1 MDTRLHAD
9 ALTEI
14 EHTFGERYRPAAP
27 GAPTAVAPTNAE
39 EVATLAEI
47 AGRHKLPLAPRGA
60 GTAPGE
66 APRGLSVGFDLMRRV
81 SLPEGHDVV
90 EIEPGI
96 PWVELEDHLRGSGK
110 SLRVYP
116 TSAPHS
122 TVGGWLA
129 RDGLGVG
136 SHEFG
141 WLRDNVESVEIVLP
155 GGERRTLR
163 DEDLTLAVGAEGT
176 TGIIVRATLL
186 LRDAARDTPFAAVFG
201 DAASLVR
208 PIEDLRRL
216 SPPTWHLGFSTPSL
230 ALSDAPAG
238 SYILFGT
245 LPAGSDSP
253 DESVEEITA
262 RGGEVLT
269 RAEAYR
275 VWGARFFPAG
285 APDAPH
291 SFATALVPLSG
302 LSDALRRLE
311 SAASQVAV
319 QGTVARDGRVL
330 LLGFGGDGSGAPQDL
345 DADGSEVVAR
355 AARESGGGEYAT
367 GLRRLEGVPEKEAL
381 RRFKKEAD
389 PDSIL
394 GATS

>member
-1 MDTRLHAD
+1 MDVKPHGD

-14 EHTFGERYRPAAP
+14 EDAFGERYRPAGPDAP
-27 GAPTAVAPTNAE
+27 ATVAPTSAE
-39 EVATLAEI
+39 EIVTLAEI
-47 AGRHKLPLAPRGA
+47 AGRHRLPLALRGA

-66 APRGLSVGFDLMRRV
+66 PPRGLSVKFDLMRRV
-81 SLPEGHDVV
+81 SIPEGHDVV
-90 EIEPGI
+90 ELEPGI
-96 PWVELEDHLRGSGK
+96 PWVELEDHLRDSGK

-141 WLRDNVESVEIVLP
+141 WLRENVESVETVLP

-163 DEDLTLAVGAEGT
+163 DEDLDLVIGAEGT

-186 LRDAARDTPFAAVFG
+186 LRDAARDTPFAAVFE
-201 DAASLVR
+201 DAGSLVR
-208 PIEDLRRL
+208 AIEDLRVM
-216 SPPTWHLGFSTPSL
+216 PTPAWHLGFSSPSL

-238 SYILFGT
+238 SYVLFGT
-245 LPAGSDSP
+245 LPAGSGNQ
-253 DESVEEITA
+253 DESVAEITA
-262 RGGEVLT
+262 RGGEALA

-285 APDAPH
+285 SPDAPH
-291 SFATALVPLSG
+291 SFATALVPLSS
-302 LSDALRRLE
+302 LNDALRRLE
-311 SAASQVAV
+311 SNASRVAV
-319 QGTVARDGRVL
+319 QGTIARDGGVL
-330 LLGFGGDGSGAPQDL
+330 LLGFGDGALDL
-345 DADGSEVVAR
+345 DEGGREAVSR

-367 GLRRLEGVPEKEAL
+367 GLRRLEGVLEKDAL
-381 RRFKKEAD
+381 RRFKKEVD
-389 PDSIL
+389 PNSIL
-394 GATS
+394 GAAV

>member
-1 MDTRLHAD
+1 MDARLHAD

-14 EHTFGERYRPAAP
+14 EHAFGERYRPPGP
-27 GAPTAVAPTNAE
+27 GAPATVAPTSAE

-66 APRGLSVGFDLMRRV
+66 PPRGLSVGFDLMRRI
-81 SLPEGHDVV
+81 SIPEGRDVV
-90 EIEPGI
+90 ELEPGI
-96 PWVELEDHLRGSGK
+96 PWVELEDHLRDSGK

-141 WLRDNVESVEIVLP
+141 WLRENVESVEVVLP

-163 DEDLTLAVGAEGT
+163 DEDLDLAIGAEGT

-186 LRDAARDTPFAAVFG
+186 LRDAARDTPFAAIFE
-201 DAASLVR
+201 DAGSLVQA
-208 PIEDLRRL
+208 IEDLRRL
-216 SPPTWHLGFSTPSL
+216 PASAWHLGFSTPSL
-230 ALSDAPAG
+230 ALSEAPAG

-245 LPAGSDSP
+245 LPAGGGDADGTAEAIS
-253 DESVEEITA
+253 A
-262 RGGEVLT
+262 RGGAVLA

-291 SFATALVPLSG
+291 AFATALVPVAG
-302 LSDALRRLE
+302 LKSALGILE
-311 SAASQVAV
+311 SESQRVAV
-319 QGTVARDGRVL
+319 QGTVARDGEVL
-330 LLGFGGDGSGAPQDL
+330 LLVFGAGGGGTPQDL
-345 DADGSEVVAR
+345 DAGGREAVAR
-355 AARESGGGEYAT
+355 AARDSGGGDYTT
-367 GLRRLEGVPEKEAL
+367 GLRRLEGAPEKDAL
-381 RRFKKEAD
+381 RRFKKTTD

-394 GATS
+394 GSVL